1 MAYNHDKITPS
12 PIENAAKT
20 DQIKTMFNNIAP
32 TYDLLN
38 KLLSFGLDH
47 NWRQTLIRLLLK
59 NKPKNVLDVATGT
72 ADLAILAAKKD
83 LNINVIGIDISK
95 EMIEI
100 GRTKVLKEE
109 LAERVG
115 LYVCDGK
122 NIPFPDHFFDSIII
136 GFGIRNFENLDQSLA
151 EIRRVLKPNG
161 QLLILEFTKNESI
174 FFKYIIN
181 FYLKFIVPNI
191 AMIVSGNK
199 PAYQYLFQSIQH
211 FPAHQHF
218 NRILMGVG
226 FRQVKNYNMS
236 FQLCSIYVASK

>member
-1 MAYNHDKITPS
+1 MGYNHDKITPTHLHDD
-12 PIENAAKT
+12 AKT
-20 DQIKTMFNNIAP
+20 DQIKTMFNDIAP

-38 KLLSFGLDH
+38 KLLSFGLDR
-47 NWRQTLIRLLLK
+47 NWRQTLIHLLLK
-59 NKPKNVLDVATGT
+59 NKPKNVLDMATGT

-83 LNINVIGIDISK
+83 LNINVIGLDISR

-100 GRTKVLKEE
+100 GREKVLKEE
-109 LAERVG
+109 LNERIG
-115 LYVCDGK
+115 LYVSDGK
-122 NIPFPDHFFDSIII
+122 TIPFPDHSFDSIII

-151 EIRRVLKPNG
+151 ELRRVLKPNG
-161 QLLILEFTKNESI
+161 QLLILEFTKNEAPL
-174 FFKYIIN
+174 FKYFIY

-191 AMIVSGNK
+191 ALLVSGK
-199 PAYQYLFQSIQH
+199 KSAYQYLFESIQH
-211 FPAHQHF
+211 FPAHEHF